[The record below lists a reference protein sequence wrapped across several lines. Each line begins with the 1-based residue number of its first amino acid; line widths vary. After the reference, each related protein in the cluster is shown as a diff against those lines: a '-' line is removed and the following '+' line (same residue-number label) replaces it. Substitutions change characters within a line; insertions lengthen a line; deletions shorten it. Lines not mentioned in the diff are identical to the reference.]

1 MRARAQGAFESA
13 APLRH
18 ARLHEDGSHA
28 CASAIESPFTVFADP
43 GKYEWHS
50 CEQLGPQRKYWET
63 REQELKLLMDK
74 AAQSTGGAAI
84 IVVAYQGDTAPR
96 AKNSRSS
103 TRPHVPKNAKCRA
116 TGKVIPSYEARR
128 SLRLI

>member
-103 TRPHVPKNAKCRA
+103 TRPRGPKNARCRA
-116 TGKVIPSYEARR
+116 TGRVTPP
-128 SLRLI
+128 